1 MKKTVKDIN
10 WHNLTAIER
19 CDFNVPLKDGII
31 TDETRIIAALPTIKY
46 LIDNGAKIVLLSH
59 LGRPKGKPNE
69 DCSLKPVASKLSEH
83 LGIDVKFFKSDNV
96 VDDGVKN
103 EIKKLKAGEVAILE
117 NTRFRKEEEENDP
130 DFAKELASLGD
141 IFVQDAFGTAH
152 RAHAST
158 AGIAS
163 FLPAVAGFLIEK
175 ELNFLGKTLESPE
188 RPFVAIMGGAKVK
201 DKIPVI
207 TSLLEKVDTV
217 IIGGGMSYTFFKAR
231 GFEIGKS
238 ICDDE
243 GLELARDIMAAADE
257 KNVKFLI
264 PVDTLASFEFDNDSP
279 SETYDMD
286 KIPEDR
292 MGMDIGEKTIKLYKD
307 ELKNAKTVIWNGP
320 MGVFEMPNFARG
332 TEEIAK
338 CLADLKDAK
347 TIIGGGDSAAAVA
360 QFGLSDKMTH
370 ISTGGGASLEFIE
383 GKSLPGISC
392 IEDK

>member
-83 LGIDVKFFKSDNV
+83 LGIDVKFLKSDNV

-264 PVDTLASFEFDNDSP
+264 PIDTLASFEFDNDSP

-338 CLADLKDAK
+338 CIADLKDAK
-347 TIIGGGDSAAAVA
+347 TVIGGGDSAAAVA

>member
-10 WHNLTAIER
+10 WHSLTAIER
-19 CDFNVPLKDGII
+19 CDFNVPLKDGKI

-83 LGIDVKFFKSDNV
+83 LGIDVKFLKSDNV

-117 NTRFRKEEEENDP
+117 NTRFRKEEEENDT

-175 ELNFLGKTLESPE
+175 ELNFLGKTLDSPE

>member
-83 LGIDVKFFKSDNV
+83 LGIDVKFLKSDNV

-117 NTRFRKEEEENDP
+117 NTRFRKEEEENDT

-175 ELNFLGKTLESPE
+175 ELNFLGKTLDSPE

-264 PVDTLASFEFDNDSP
+264 PIDTLASFEFDNDSP

-338 CLADLKDAK
+338 CIADLKDAK

>member
-69 DCSLKPVASKLSEH
+69 DYSLKPVASKLSEH
-83 LGIDVKFFKSDNV
+83 LGIDVKFLKSDKV
-96 VDDGVKN
+96 VDDAVKN
-103 EIKKLKAGEVAILE
+103 EIKELKAGEVVILE

-130 DFAKELASLGD
+130 NFAKELASLGD

-175 ELNFLGKTLESPE
+175 ELNFLGKTLDSPE

-264 PVDTLASFEFDNDSP
+264 PIDTLASFEFDNDSP
-279 SETYDMD
+279 SKTYDMD
-286 KIPEDR
+286 KIPVDR

>member
-19 CDFNVPLKDGII
+19 CDFNVPLKDGVI
-31 TDETRIIAALPTIKY
+31 TDETRIIAALSTIKY

-83 LGIDVKFFKSDNV
+83 LGIDVKFLKSDNV

-117 NTRFRKEEEENDP
+117 NTRFKKEEEENDP

-175 ELNFLGKTLESPE
+175 ELNFLGKTLDSPE

-279 SETYDMD
+279 SKTYDMD

-320 MGVFEMPNFARG
+320 MGVFEMSNFARG

>member
-69 DCSLKPVASKLSEH
+69 DYSLKPVASKLSEH
-83 LGIDVKFFKSDNV
+83 LGIDVKFLKSDKV

-103 EIKKLKAGEVAILE
+103 EIKELKAGEVVILE

-130 DFAKELASLGD
+130 NFAKELASLGD

-175 ELNFLGKTLESPE
+175 ELNFLGKTLDSPE

-264 PVDTLASFEFDNDSP
+264 PIDTLASFEFDNDSP

>member
-69 DCSLKPVASKLSEH
+69 DYSLKPVASKLSEH
-83 LGIDVKFFKSDNV
+83 LGIDVKFLKSDKV

-103 EIKKLKAGEVAILE
+103 EIKELKAGKVVILE

-130 DFAKELASLGD
+130 NFAKELASLGD

-175 ELNFLGKTLESPE
+175 ELNFLGKTLDSPE

-264 PVDTLASFEFDNDSP
+264 PIDTLASFEFDNDSP

-320 MGVFEMPNFARG
+320 MGVFEMPNFAIG

>member
-83 LGIDVKFFKSDNV
+83 LGIDVKFLKSDNV

-264 PVDTLASFEFDNDSP
+264 PIDTLASFEFDNDSP

-360 QFGLSDKMTH
+360 QFGLSGKMTH

>member
-19 CDFNVPLKDGII
+19 CDFNVPLKDGKI

-83 LGIDVKFFKSDNV
+83 LGIDVNFLKSDNV

-117 NTRFRKEEEENDP
+117 NTRFRKEEEENDT

-175 ELNFLGKTLESPE
+175 ELNFLGKTLDSPE

-347 TIIGGGDSAAAVA
+347 TIIGGGDSAASVA

>member
-19 CDFNVPLKDGII
+19 CDFNVPLKDGKI

-117 NTRFRKEEEENDP
+117 NTRFRKEEEENDT

-175 ELNFLGKTLESPE
+175 ELNFLGKTLDSPE

>member
-83 LGIDVKFFKSDNV
+83 LGIDVKFLKSDNV

-117 NTRFRKEEEENDP
+117 NTRFRKEEEENDT

-175 ELNFLGKTLESPE
+175 ELNFLGKTLDSPE

-360 QFGLSDKMTH
+360 QFGLSGKMTH

>member
-19 CDFNVPLKDGII
+19 CDFNVPLKDGKI

-83 LGIDVKFFKSDNV
+83 LGIDVKFLKSDNV

-117 NTRFRKEEEENDP
+117 NTRFRKEEEENDT

-163 FLPAVAGFLIEK
+163 FLPAVVGFLIEK
-175 ELNFLGKTLESPE
+175 ELNFLGKTLDSPE

>member
-83 LGIDVKFFKSDNV
+83 LGIDVKFLKSDNV
-96 VDDGVKN
+96 IDDDVKN

-264 PVDTLASFEFDNDSP
+264 PIDTLASFDFDNDSP

-360 QFGLSDKMTH
+360 QFGLSGKMTH

>member
-19 CDFNVPLKDGII
+19 CDFNVPLKDSII

-69 DCSLKPVASKLSEH
+69 DYSLKPVASKLSEH
-83 LGIDVKFFKSDNV
+83 LGIDVKFLKSDKV

-103 EIKKLKAGEVAILE
+103 EIKELKAGKVVILE

-130 DFAKELASLGD
+130 NFAKELASLGD

-175 ELNFLGKTLESPE
+175 ELNFLGKTLDSPE

-264 PVDTLASFEFDNDSP
+264 PIDTLASFEFDNDSP

-320 MGVFEMPNFARG
+320 MGVFEMPNFAIG

>member
-83 LGIDVKFFKSDNV
+83 LGIDVKFLKSDNV
-96 VDDGVKN
+96 VDDDVKN

-264 PVDTLASFEFDNDSP
+264 PIDTLASFEFDNDSP

-338 CLADLKDAK
+338 CIADLKDAK

>member
-83 LGIDVKFFKSDNV
+83 LGIDVKFLKSDKV

-175 ELNFLGKTLESPE
+175 ELKFLGKTLDSPE

>member
-19 CDFNVPLKDGII
+19 CDFNVPLKDGKIA
-31 TDETRIIAALPTIKY
+31 DETRIIAALPTIKY

-83 LGIDVKFFKSDNV
+83 LGIDVKFLKSDNV

-117 NTRFRKEEEENDP
+117 NTRFRKEEEENDT

-175 ELNFLGKTLESPE
+175 ELNFLGKTLDSPE

>member
-83 LGIDVKFFKSDNV
+83 LGIDVKFLKSDNV

-264 PVDTLASFEFDNDSP
+264 PIDTLASFEFDNDSQ

-338 CLADLKDAK
+338 CIADLKDAK

>member
-59 LGRPKGKPNE
+59 LGRPKGKPNK
-69 DCSLKPVASKLSEH
+69 DYSLKPVASKLSEH
-83 LGIDVKFFKSDNV
+83 LGIDVKFLKSDKV

-103 EIKKLKAGEVAILE
+103 EIKKLKAGEVVILE

-130 DFAKELASLGD
+130 NFAKELASLGD

-175 ELNFLGKTLESPE
+175 ELNFLGKTLDSPE

-264 PVDTLASFEFDNDSP
+264 PIDTLASFEFDNDSP

>member
-83 LGIDVKFFKSDNV
+83 LGIDVKFLKSDNV

-175 ELNFLGKTLESPE
+175 ELNFLGKTLDSPE

>member
-19 CDFNVPLKDGII
+19 CDFNVPLKDGVI

-83 LGIDVKFFKSDNV
+83 LGIDVKFLKSDNV

-175 ELNFLGKTLESPE
+175 ELNFLGKTLDSPE

-243 GLELARDIMAAADE
+243 GLEMARDIMAAADE

>member
-83 LGIDVKFFKSDNV
+83 LGIDVKFLKSDNV
-96 VDDGVKN
+96 VDDDVKN

-163 FLPAVAGFLIEK
+163 FLPAVAGFLIEE

-264 PVDTLASFEFDNDSP
+264 PIDTLASFEFDNDSP

-360 QFGLSDKMTH
+360 QFGLSGKMTH

>member
-83 LGIDVKFFKSDNV
+83 LGIDVKFLKSDNV
-96 VDDGVKN
+96 VDDDVKN

-238 ICDDE
+238 MCDDE

-264 PVDTLASFEFDNDSP
+264 PIDTLASFEFDNDSP

-360 QFGLSDKMTH
+360 QFGLSGKMTH

>member
-10 WHNLTAIER
+10 WHSLTAIER

-83 LGIDVKFFKSDNV
+83 LGIDVKFLKSDNV

-117 NTRFRKEEEENDP
+117 NTRFRKEEEENDT

-175 ELNFLGKTLESPE
+175 ELNFLGKTLDSPE

-347 TIIGGGDSAAAVA
+347 TIIGGGDSAAAVTK
-360 QFGLSDKMTH
+360 FGLSDKMTH

>member
-69 DCSLKPVASKLSEH
+69 DSSLKPVASKLSEH
-83 LGIDVKFFKSDNV
+83 LGIDVKFLKSDNV

-175 ELNFLGKTLESPE
+175 ELNFLGKTLDSPE

>member
-19 CDFNVPLKDGII
+19 CDFNVPLKDGKI

-83 LGIDVKFFKSDNV
+83 LGIDVKFLKSDNV

-117 NTRFRKEEEENDP
+117 NTRFRKEEEENDT

-175 ELNFLGKTLESPE
+175 ELNFLGKTLDSPE

-338 CLADLKDAK
+338 CLAELKDAK

>member
-83 LGIDVKFFKSDNV
+83 LGIDVKFLKSDKV

-175 ELNFLGKTLESPE
+175 ELNFLGKTLDSPE

-347 TIIGGGDSAAAVA
+347 TVIGGGDSAAAVA

>member
-83 LGIDVKFFKSDNV
+83 LGIDVKFLKSDNV

>member
-83 LGIDVKFFKSDNV
+83 LGIDVKFLKSDNV
-96 VDDGVKN
+96 VDDDVKN

-264 PVDTLASFEFDNDSP
+264 PIDTLASFEFDNDSP

-307 ELKNAKTVIWNGP
+307 ELKNAKTIIWNGP

>member
-19 CDFNVPLKDGII
+19 CDFNVPLKNGII

-83 LGIDVKFFKSDNV
+83 LGIDVKFLKSDNV
-96 VDDGVKN
+96 VDDDVKN

-117 NTRFRKEEEENDP
+117 NTRFRKEEEENDS

-264 PVDTLASFEFDNDSP
+264 PIDTLASFEFDNDSP

-360 QFGLSDKMTH
+360 QFGLSGKMTH

>member
-19 CDFNVPLKDGII
+19 CDFNVPLKDGKI

-83 LGIDVKFFKSDNV
+83 LVIDVKFLKSDNV

-117 NTRFRKEEEENDP
+117 NTRFRKEEEENDT

-175 ELNFLGKTLESPE
+175 ELNFLGKTLDSPE

>member
-1 MKKTVKDIN
+1 M
-10 WHNLTAIER
+10 
-19 CDFNVPLKDGII
+19 
-31 TDETRIIAALPTIKY
+31 
-46 LIDNGAKIVLLSH
+46 
-59 LGRPKGKPNE
+59 
-69 DCSLKPVASKLSEH
+69 
-83 LGIDVKFFKSDNV
+83 
-96 VDDGVKN
+96 
-103 EIKKLKAGEVAILE
+103 
-117 NTRFRKEEEENDP
+117 
-130 DFAKELASLGD
+130 
-141 IFVQDAFGTAH
+141 
-152 RAHAST
+152 
-158 AGIAS
+158 
-163 FLPAVAGFLIEK
+163 AGFLIEK
-175 ELNFLGKTLESPE
+175 ELNFLGKTLDSPE

-201 DKIPVI
+201 DKIRVI

-264 PVDTLASFEFDNDSP
+264 PIDTLASFEFDNDSP

>member
-19 CDFNVPLKDGII
+19 CDFNVPLKDGKI

-83 LGIDVKFFKSDNV
+83 LGIDVKFLKSDNV

-117 NTRFRKEEEENDP
+117 NTRFRKEEEENDT

-175 ELNFLGKTLESPE
+175 ELNFLGKTLDSPE

-347 TIIGGGDSAAAVA
+347 TIIGGGDSAAAVV
-360 QFGLSDKMTH
+360 QFGLSYKMTH
-370 ISTGGGASLEFIE
+370 ISTGGGASIEFIE

>member
-69 DCSLKPVASKLSEH
+69 DCSLKPVDLKLSEH
-83 LGIDVKFFKSDNV
+83 LGIDVKFLKSDNV
-96 VDDGVKN
+96 VDDDVKN

-264 PVDTLASFEFDNDSP
+264 PIDTLASFEFDNDSP

>member
-83 LGIDVKFFKSDNV
+83 LGIDVKFLKSDNV
-96 VDDGVKN
+96 VDDDIKN

-175 ELNFLGKTLESPE
+175 ELNFLGKTLDSPE

-264 PVDTLASFEFDNDSP
+264 PIDTLASFEFDNDSP

-338 CLADLKDAK
+338 CLSDLKDAK